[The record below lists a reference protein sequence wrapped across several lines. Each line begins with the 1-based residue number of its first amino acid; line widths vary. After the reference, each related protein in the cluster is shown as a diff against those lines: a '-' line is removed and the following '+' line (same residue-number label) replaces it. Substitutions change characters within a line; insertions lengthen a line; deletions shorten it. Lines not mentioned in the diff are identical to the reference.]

1 MPAVIALCALRQLIE
16 VVRVG
21 VCDESVNAFVV
32 FVIFGIIIFIDFGF
46 FFDEGIQAASS
57 SSLAWA
63 PRDSFIIILLVLL
76 ISFFFVFITQIFS
89 FSFVIFAGVFVY
101 FVVTFFWRVFTIQ
114 PINTLLLGDCVP
126 RYHARAP

>member
-16 VVRVG
+16 VVRMG

-32 FVIFGIIIFIDFGF
+32 FVIFGIIIVVDFSF

-63 PRDSFIIILLVLL
+63 PRDSFIIIILVLL
-76 ISFFFVFITQIFS
+76 ISFVFITQIFS
-89 FSFVIFAGVFVY
+89 FSFVIFARVFVY